1 MGCQLRIYISKSRNP
16 FSLQSVMQSSKGV
29 MRDDLKEKCVTCETG
44 SSESSGNVTGLKFES
59 RTPTLSRIRT
69 PI

>member
-1 MGCQLRIYISKSRNP
+1 MTR
-16 FSLQSVMQSSKGV
+16 
-29 MRDDLKEKCVTCETG
+29 ETG
-44 SSESSGNVTGLKFES
+44 RSESSGNVTGLKLES